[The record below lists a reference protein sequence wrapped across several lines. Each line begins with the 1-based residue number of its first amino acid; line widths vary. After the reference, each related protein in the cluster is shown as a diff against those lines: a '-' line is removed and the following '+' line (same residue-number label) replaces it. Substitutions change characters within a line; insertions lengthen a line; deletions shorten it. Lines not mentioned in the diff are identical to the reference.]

1 MILKS
6 NLVMNV
12 KCISTQNLPRPGKFI
27 YIDNRGTKKK
37 TINIYMYIVDPNLM
51 TYFAS

>member
-12 KCISTQNLPRPGKFI
+12 KCISTGNLPRHGKFI
-27 YIDNRGTKKK
+27 YLDNRGTKE
-37 TINIYMYIVDPNLM
+37 TINIYMYIIDPNLM
-51 TYFAS
+51 NYFAS

>member
-27 YIDNRGTKKK
+27 YIDNRGTKK
-37 TINIYMYIVDPNLM
+37 TINIYMYIVDPNLL